1 MFVKGLICGVLAS
14 ALNFLVLYFTMKY
27 FVSKS
32 KKLARFTFAIF
43 YVLRYGGFGAL
54 IYVFL
59 KYKWGSPL
67 GLLAGI
73 SIGLVLF
80 VILRRSLYDGLTG
93 SC

>member
-14 ALNFLVLYFTMKY
+14 TLNFLVLYFTMKY
-27 FVSKS
+27 FVSKY
-32 KKLARFTFAIF
+32 KKLARFTFVIV
-43 YVLRYGGFGAL
+43 YVLRYGIFGAL
-54 IYVFL
+54 IYAFL